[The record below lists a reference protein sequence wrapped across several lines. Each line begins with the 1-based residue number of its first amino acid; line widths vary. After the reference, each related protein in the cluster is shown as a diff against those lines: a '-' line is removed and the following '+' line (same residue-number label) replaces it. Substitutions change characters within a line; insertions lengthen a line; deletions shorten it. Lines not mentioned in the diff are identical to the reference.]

1 MIVNEST
8 HHRLKDPAHWYCVS
22 LKILMTLLGIVLGI
36 GGLWLIALGETWF
49 DLLGGLGLV
58 ISGTGMANTSSVG
71 MWAYLLSYLFTLGWT
86 FWGIETDWSSL
97 APRLVALIVLQASV
111 LFCISLLKPRGDA
124 HARDRSTTLMGFSI
138 VAGVLLTPPGTLSV
152 VAQESN
158 GMPPPAAEVEA
169 STVRDHKAET
179 FERTVPDMM
188 LPDSGSYPAA

>member
-22 LKILMTLLGIVLGI
+22 LKILMTLLGIVLAI

-86 FWGIETDWSSL
+86 FWGVETDWSSL
-97 APRLVALIVLQASV
+97 APGLVALIVLQASV
-111 LFCISLLKPRGDA
+111 FICISLSSSPRDA
-124 HARDRSTTLMGFSI
+124 HGHGRAAAMAAFLV
-138 VAGVLLTPPGTLSV
+138 VAAGSFLLTAPESLRV
-152 VAQESN
+152 VV
-158 GMPPPAAEVEA
+158 GEV
-169 STVRDHKAET
+169 SHYIDI
-179 FERTVPDMM
+179 
-188 LPDSGSYPAA
+188 LPT